1 MTIAPVPE
9 PLVLASASGVTAAIS
24 PFGARLIRIDAPD
37 RTGRVE
43 RVLLGYDDPEAN
55 RRAALPDGGA
65 YLGATCGRV
74 ANRIADAAF
83 ALDGVRHRLAANEG
97 AHQRHG
103 GPVGFDRANWTVRE
117 ASPNHVTMRHHSPDG
132 DQGFPGALDITSS
145 FDLSDDGELSIVY
158 TARTTRPTHVNL
170 VSHGYFNLSGG
181 SGTIADH
188 LLRVDADSFL
198 AIDAD
203 QLPQDVRPVRGTPF
217 DFTAARRV
225 GSLLE
230 SEDEQARLSRGG
242 NHNFCLKG
250 VGVRPVAWLEHPGS
264 GRTLTLST
272 DQPGLQL
279 YAAGWLEEVWRPHA
293 ALCLEAQAWPNAC
306 NRPDFPPTRLDPGER
321 YRSEVRLR
329 FGVAPEGMLG

>member
-1 MTIAPVPE
+1 MITAPVRQPH
-9 PLVLASASGVTAAIS
+9 VLTSGSGVTAAVS
-24 PFGARLIRIDAPD
+24 SYGARLIRIDAPD
-37 RTGRVE
+37 RAGRVD

-83 ALDGVRHRLAANEG
+83 ELDGVRHRLAANEG

-103 GPVGFDRANWTVRE
+103 GPIGFDRANWTVRE
-117 ASPNHVTMRHHSPDG
+117 ASASHVTMHHHSLDG
-132 DQGFPGALDITSS
+132 DQGFPGALDVTAS
-145 FDLSDDGELSIVY
+145 FDLSEDGELSIVY

-188 LLRVDADSFL
+188 RLRIDAASFL

-203 QLPQDVRPVRGTPF
+203 QLPTERRSVRGTPL
-217 DFTAARRV
+217 DFTEAQWIGR
-225 GSLLE
+225 LIE
-230 SEDEQARLSRGG
+230 SDDEQARLSRGG
-242 NHNFCLKG
+242 NHTFCLDG
-250 VGVRPVAWLEHPGS
+250 VGMRPVAWLEHLGS

-279 YAAGWLEEVWRPHA
+279 YAAGWLDDPWHPHA

-306 NRPDFPPTRLDPGER
+306 NRADFPSTRLDPGAL

-329 FGVAPEGMLG
+329 FGVAPAGMLG